1 VITETRSP
9 EENLTHLTELK
20 EEILDIMN
28 RLRETTGNLQQGVDV
43 PNEQIKALFDRG
55 ENLARRI
62 GAVPGMAKAGDE
74 FMDHLQK
81 IGKAIQDLKNFDA
94 LQKENL
100 VTGVR
105 F

>member
-1 VITETRSP
+1 MMENRSP
-9 EENLTHLTELK
+9 EENLTHLSALK

-28 RLRETTGNLQQGVDV
+28 RLRETTGNLQNGLDV
-43 PNEQIKALFDRG
+43 PNDQIKLLFDRG
-55 ENLARRI
+55 EKLALRI
-62 GAVPGMAKAGDE
+62 GAVPGMAKAGEE

-100 VTGVR
+100 VTGVK

>member
-1 VITETRSP
+1 MAETDSP
-9 EENLTHLTELK
+9 AENLARLSELK

-28 RLRETTGNLQQGVDV
+28 RLRETTGSLQKGLDV
-43 PNEQIKALFDRG
+43 SNEQIKSLFDRG
-55 ENLARRI
+55 EDLGRRI
-62 GAVPGMAKAGDE
+62 GAVPGMAQAGDE
-74 FMDHLQK
+74 FKEHIQK

-94 LQKENL
+94 LQKEKL

>member
-1 VITETRSP
+1 MTENQSH
-9 EENLTHLTELK
+9 EESLTQLTELK

-28 RLRETTGNLQQGVDV
+28 RLRETTGNLQKGLDV
-43 PNEQIKALFDRG
+43 PSEQIRSLFDRG
-55 ENLARRI
+55 EKLARRI

-74 FMDHLQK
+74 FIEHLQK

-100 VTGVR
+100 VTGVK

>member
-1 VITETRSP
+1 MLENQSP
-9 EENLTHLTELK
+9 EENLSQLSEMK

-28 RLRETTGNLQQGVDV
+28 RLRGTTGQLQKGQDV
-43 PNEQIKALFDRG
+43 SNEEIKSLFDRG

-62 GAVPGMAKAGDE
+62 EAVPGMAQAGAE
-74 FMDHLQK
+74 FMEHLQK